1 MSAHGVL
8 ARAMTRALLDAAR
21 TLVVFLATMPSL
33 SCMPFS
39 CAPSWGTVITDYAV
53 VYPDGT
59 TRSFGGTISE
69 AQLEEVLH
77 TRGSFSPAGWV
88 IRELEPQSDYMAESL
103 HEAGER
109 YALGKMSSVLGHRD
123 GFCHTFHEN
132 SLCYETDL
140 IDAID
145 LYVSSL
151 VLRGPEDEEIWRTRV
166 PFMEVPIYPY
176 VVGHHALF
184 VAGRSYFGSQVVI
197 VDLRAG
203 KIVDRWWVPGW
214 DDFGMMKPAE
224 TYPYFTDGYI
234 VIQGCKG
241 VWPKLNSGD
250 EFRYEPQETYV
261 LKTTIENTGGE

>member
-1 MSAHGVL
+1 MASPVL
-8 ARAMTRALLDAAR
+8 PGQAMTRALVDAAR
-21 TLVVFLATMPSL
+21 VLVMFVAVVPSL

-39 CAPSWGTVITDYAV
+39 CAPSWGNVITDYAV
-53 VYPDGT
+53 VRPDGST
-59 TRSFGGTISE
+59 SSLGGTIPDE
-69 AQLEEVLH
+69 QLNTVLDF
-77 TRGSFSPAGWV
+77 RGSFSPAVWI
-88 IRELEPQSDYMAESL
+88 IRELKPQSEYMARSL
-103 HEAGER
+103 QEAGER

-123 GFCHTFHEN
+123 GFCRVVGLN
-132 SLCYETDL
+132 RLCYETDL

-145 LYVSSL
+145 LYLPYL
-151 VLRGPEDEEIWRTRV
+151 VLKGPDDEEIWRTTV

-176 VVGHHALF
+176 VVGHHTMF

-214 DDFGMMKPAE
+214 DDFAMMTPVE

-241 VWPKLNSGD
+241 VWPEPNSGE
-250 EFRYEPQETYV
+250 EFRYVPQEIYV
-261 LKTTIENTGGE
+261 LKTTIESGR